1 MQGRFLKTFKQKRL
15 VMVSG
20 KWWFHLDNA
29 PLHTATVVINWT
41 MARQFQVFQ
50 HLPYPPDLAPA
61 DFFLLSRVKR
71 ELAGYTLTQKTFK
84 KEWEG
89 PMRNLLAADFAT
101 AFQQ

>member
-1 MQGRFLKTFKQKRL
+1 MI
-15 VMVSG
+15 
-20 KWWFHLDNA
+20 
-29 PLHTATVVINWT
+29 INWT
-41 MARQFQVFQ
+41 MARQFQVLQ

-71 ELAGYTLTQKTFK
+71 ELAGFTLTQKTFK

-101 AFQQ
+101 AFQQQYEHCEKCINFAGDYVEKSKNTKSPICNFFY